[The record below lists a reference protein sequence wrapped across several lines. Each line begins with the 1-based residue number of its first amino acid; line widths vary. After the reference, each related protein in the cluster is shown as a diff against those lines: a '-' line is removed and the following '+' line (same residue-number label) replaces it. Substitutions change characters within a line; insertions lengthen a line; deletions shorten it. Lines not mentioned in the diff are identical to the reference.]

1 MNKLKR
7 LILLIKRDFL
17 TGYRGVLIAMAS
29 VAGFVI
35 LVSALSNIGG
45 ENGDFHIGLFT
56 SLLIVGGG
64 IVTSLAFR
72 EMHLGER
79 SYFYLTL
86 PGSMFEKFLS
96 KLLVTSIGYAVGTL
110 AFYSAVALASEGIN
124 HLIFGYSHPLF
135 NPFTVEVLRIV
146 ALYLVIQAIFLAG
159 SAYFKKLAFLK
170 TVLVWNLFII
180 GTALVA
186 GFAAWLIF
194 RGDYLVGGMVKPEI
208 EILLNRLNNTGTMEA
223 FFVKVGGG
231 FWLALKILFWAVLA
245 PVCWLISYFRLTEI
259 EV

>member
-7 LILLIKRDFL
+7 LTLLIKRDFL

-29 VAGFVI
+29 VAGLVI
-35 LVSALSNIGG
+35 LISALSNIGR
-45 ENGDFHIGLFT
+45 ENGNFHTGLFT
-56 SLLIVGGG
+56 ALLIVGGC

-72 EMHLGER
+72 EIHQGER

-86 PGSMFEKFLS
+86 PGSSFEKFLS
-96 KLLVTSIGYAVGTL
+96 KLLVTSIGYVVGTL
-110 AFYSAVALASEGIN
+110 VFYSLVALASEGIN
-124 HLIFGYSHPLF
+124 HLIFGYTHPLF
-135 NPFTVEVLRIV
+135 NPFTVEVLRIA
-146 ALYLVIQAIFLAG
+146 ALYLVIQAIFLTG

-170 TVLVWNLFII
+170 TVLIWNLFII
-180 GTALVA
+180 GTALTA
-186 GFAAWLIF
+186 GFTAWLIF

-208 EILLNRLNNTGTMEA
+208 EILLNRLNYTGTIDV

-245 PVCWLISYFRLTEI
+245 PVCWLISYFRLTET